1 MVYYYRKRYYNPR
14 RRRFWRRRFRTPFRR
29 RFWRRRRYRYKV
41 KRKFSSIRLKQWQP
55 LYIRNLKI
63 KGILPLFI
71 TTDERISNDYTM
83 YTNSLAQ
90 HYVPGG
96 GGFSIYRFTL
106 KALYELFTKVQNKWT
121 QSNEDWPFIRYT
133 GCEFKFYK
141 SEKAD
146 YIVNYHR
153 CPPML
158 ATLDTFHSTQPHIM
172 TLNKKHKIIRC
183 KQNNPYKRP
192 YKRVKIKPPALLQ
205 NNWYFQKDFAP
216 EPLVLLMTTSMSLDR
231 YFLNSQ
237 SISTTM
243 GFLSLNDNVFDFY
256 NYKIPPTTGYIP
268 KTQKYMWSLYSP
280 QTEIQKTQIKELIYL
295 GKSKEY
301 DKGKPIKQL
310 MTSTNFETAWTSY
323 FSKTDNWGNIFE
335 PDYLTQH
342 HVVLF
347 SEKSPNELKN
357 IYKTDGAKW
366 QKGENEI
373 GPYIQETTHKLLV
386 NCRYNPYAD
395 TGGNVTFIVPIT
407 NTEQVHLHVPDDE
420 KYKSEGYPLW
430 LTTWGFLDYER
441 KRLGQNVD
449 TDYQIVLKSP
459 HITPSQ
465 TFYIPIDQGFTEGR
479 SPYRPDGTQ
488 ATVYD
493 QLHWHP
499 KVTMQMQSINAIA
512 ACGPG
517 TIKLPKQTSA
527 EAHCTYTFHFKLGS
541 CAPPMQN
548 IDNPEKQQTFAN
560 NMFQT
565 NSLQNP
571 EYPLQY
577 YLYHFDERRKMLTK
591 RAAKRIKKIIDS
603 EKSLSPITGQ
613 SQLEIPLQQETE
625 TGDSS
630 EEEAEKETLL
640 LLLKQQRLK
649 QAKYKQRLLQLIEQL
664 QTIE

>member
-1 MVYYYRKRYYNPR
+1 
-14 RRRFWRRRFRTPFRR
+14 
-29 RFWRRRRYRYKV
+29 
-41 KRKFSSIRLKQWQP
+41 
-55 LYIRNLKI
+55 
-63 KGILPLFI
+63 
-71 TTDERISNDYTM
+71 M
-83 YTNSLAQ
+83 YTNSIAQ
-90 HYVPGG
+90 HFVPGG

-106 KALYELFTKVQNKWT
+106 KALYELFTKIQNKWT

-141 SEKAD
+141 SEKCD

-158 ATLDTFHSTQPHIM
+158 ATIDTFHSTQPHMM

-183 KQNNPYKRP
+183 KQNNPYKKP

-216 EPLVLLMTTSMSLDR
+216 EPLLLLMTSSMSLDR
-231 YFLNSQ
+231 YFLNSK

-243 GFLSLNDNVFDFY
+243 GFQSLNDNIFDFY
-256 NYKIPPTTGYIP
+256 NYKLPPTTGYIP
-268 KTQKYMWSLYSP
+268 KTKKYMWSVYQP
-280 QTEIQKTQIKELIYL
+280 ANPIHNTHIKELIYL
-295 GKSKEY
+295 GKSKEM
-301 DKGKPIKQL
+301 DKGQPLKNFQS
-310 MTSTNFETAWTSY
+310 TSKTSDTVWENY
-323 FSKTDNWGNIFE
+323 FSTTQHWGNIFE
-335 PDYLTQH
+335 PYYLTQE

-347 SEKSPNELKN
+347 SEKSPNELKTE
-357 IYKTDGAKW
+357 YKKDSEKW
-366 QKGENEI
+366 KTLENPI
-373 GPYIQETTHKLLV
+373 GPHIQETTHTLIV
-386 NCRYNPYAD
+386 QCRYNPYAD
-395 TGGNVTFIVPIT
+395 TGGNTVFIVPIT
-407 NTEQVHLHVPDDE
+407 QQEQIPLHIPQED
-420 KYKSEGYPLW
+420 KYKTEPYPLW
-430 LTTWGFLDYER
+430 LGTWGFLDYER
-441 KRLGQNVD
+441 KRIGQTID
-449 TDYQIVLKSP
+449 TDYQIVIKSP

-465 TFYIPIDQGFTEGR
+465 YFYIPIDDTFTSGR
-479 SPYRPDGTQ
+479 SAYRPPDTQ
-488 ATVYD
+488 PTVYD

-499 KVTMQMQSINAIA
+499 KITMQMDTINSIA

-517 TIKLPKQTSA
+517 TIKLPAQTSA
-527 EAHCTYTFHFKLGS
+527 ESHCTYTFHFKLGS

-548 IDNPEKQQTFAN
+548 IDNPEKQDTFAN
-560 NMFQT
+560 NIFQT

-577 YLYHFDERRKMLTK
+577 YLYNFDERRKILTK

-603 EKSLSPITGQ
+603 EKSLSQITGQ
-613 SQLEIPLQQETE
+613 SHLEIPLQQETE

-664 QTIE
+664 QTLE

>member
-1 MVYYYRKRYYNPR
+1 
-14 RRRFWRRRFRTPFRR
+14 
-29 RFWRRRRYRYKV
+29 
-41 KRKFSSIRLKQWQP
+41 
-55 LYIRNLKI
+55 
-63 KGILPLFI
+63 
-71 TTDERISNDYTM
+71 M
-83 YTNSLAQ
+83 YTNSIAQ

-96 GGFSIYRFTL
+96 GGFTIYRFTL
-106 KALYELFTKVQNKWT
+106 KALYELFTKIQNKWT

-146 YIVNYHR
+146 YIINYHR

-158 ATLDTFHSTQPHIM
+158 ATIDTFHSTQPHMM

-216 EPLVLLMTTSMSLDR
+216 EPLLLLMTSSMSLDR
-231 YFLNSQ
+231 YFLNSK

-243 GFLSLNDNVFDFY
+243 GFISLNDNIFDFY
-256 NYKIPPTTGYIP
+256 NYKLPPTTGYIP
-268 KTQKYMWSLYSP
+268 KAKKYMWSLYEP
-280 QTEIQKTQIKELIYL
+280 QTSIHQTTIKELIYL
-295 GKSKEY
+295 GKSKEM
-301 DKGKPIKQL
+301 DKGKPLKTFL
-310 MTSTNFETAWTSY
+310 TNSTDPDTVWTNY
-323 FSKTDNWGNIFE
+323 FSSTQNWGNIFD
-335 PDYLTQH
+335 PYYLTQE

-347 SEKSPNELKN
+347 SEKSPNELKTE
-357 IYKTDGAKW
+357 YKKNALLWKTLS
-366 QKGENEI
+366 NPI
-373 GPYIQETTHKLLV
+373 GTHIQETSHTLLV

-395 TGGNVTFIVPIT
+395 TGGNTVFIVPIT
-407 NTEQVHLHVPDDE
+407 QQEQTPLHIPQDD
-420 KYKSEGYPLW
+420 KYKTEPYPLW
-430 LTTWGFLDYER
+430 LGTWGFLDYER
-441 KRLGQNVD
+441 KRLGQTID
-449 TDYQIVLKSP
+449 TDYQIVIKSP

-465 TFYIPIDQGFTEGR
+465 FFYIPIDETFTTGR
-479 SPYRPDGTQ
+479 SAYRPPDTQ
-488 ATVYD
+488 PTVYD

-499 KVTMQMQSINAIA
+499 KITMQMDTINSIA

-517 TIKLPKQTSA
+517 TIKLPSQTSA

-548 IDNPEKQQTFAN
+548 IDNPEKQETFAN
-560 NMFQT
+560 NIFQT

-577 YLYHFDERRKMLTK
+577 YLYNFDERRKMLTK

-603 EKSLSPITGQ
+603 EKSLSSTTGQ
-613 SQLEIPLQQETE
+613 SQLEIPLQQEAETE
-625 TGDSS
+625 ISS

-640 LLLKQQRLK
+640 LLLRQQRLK

-664 QTIE
+664 QTLE